1 MSEPSHRAADTGSR
15 PAPET
20 SAAGRLTLVGTPIG
34 NLDDA
39 SAHMRAAIESAD
51 VIAAEDTRRFLG
63 LAERLGLRHTR
74 EITSLFDHNEQAK
87 AESLIDEVA
96 AGRHVVLLTDAG
108 MPAVSD
114 PGYRV
119 VAAAYARGVT
129 VTTASGPSAV
139 ITALALSG
147 LPSDRFAFEGFLPR
161 KAGERRRKLGALA
174 ADERTL
180 VCFESPHRL
189 VDALADL
196 EAACGPERQ
205 IAVCRELTKTYEE
218 VIRGTIAEVRARV
231 GDGVRGEITLVISGA
246 SPEAADAG
254 DYVGEMRRLVDAGMR
269 VKDAAGEVATRH
281 GVSKR
286 QAYETYLQAER

>member
-1 MSEPSHRAADTGSR
+1 MSEPNRHSGSR

-20 SAAGRLTLVGTPIG
+20 SSAGRLTLVGTPIG

-39 SAHMRAAIESAD
+39 SPHMREAIESAD

-63 LAERLGLRHTR
+63 LAERLGIHHTR

-87 AESLIDEVA
+87 ADALIDEIT

-119 VAAAYARGVT
+119 VAAAYARGVE
-129 VTTASGPSAV
+129 VATASGPSAV

-147 LPSDRFAFEGFLPR
+147 LPSDRFVFEGFLPR
-161 KAGERRRKLGALA
+161 KAGERRRKLDALA

-180 VCFESPHRL
+180 VCLSLIH
-189 VDALADL
+189 
-196 EAACGPERQ
+196 
-205 IAVCRELTKTYEE
+205 I
-218 VIRGTIAEVRARV
+218 
-231 GDGVRGEITLVISGA
+231 
-246 SPEAADAG
+246 
-254 DYVGEMRRLVDAGMR
+254 
-269 VKDAAGEVATRH
+269 
-281 GVSKR
+281 
-286 QAYETYLQAER
+286 